1 MEDLSTDCGEAEGY
15 GHDSWGPHI
24 YWTGEGGHGAVRGLQ
39 REAGQHHVVGSYEAK
54 PREGRAGPHWEH
66 RLRNGWLVCVI
77 LGQGFTGRAPPGAV
91 QELPLVGGRQRE
103 TLVSLPCREGS
114 EGRRGLE
121 K

>member
-1 MEDLSTDCGEAEGY
+1 M
-15 GHDSWGPHI
+15 SWGPM
-24 YWTGEGGHGAVRGLQ
+24 
-39 REAGQHHVVGSYEAK
+39 K
-54 PREGRAGPHWEH
+54 PNPEREGLGPHWEH
-66 RLRNGWLVCVI
+66 RLRNGLLVCVI

-91 QELPLVGGRQRE
+91 QELPLVGGRQWE